1 MKSLHN
7 VGSTESARSAAL
19 ARLWGVASILS
30 GGMASGLADRGLT
43 LARAAL
49 LWQLQQ
55 EGPSTQNSLSK
66 ALRVTPR
73 NVTGL
78 VDALEADGL
87 VRREAHPT
95 DRRAT
100 LVTLTR
106 KGDSLARAMKL
117 DQDGFAQVL
126 FDGVSAGDLAAF
138 GRVLEQLIPVLR
150 RTLGG
155 GGAMSGGR

>member
-1 MKSLHN
+1 MHN
-7 VGSTESARSAAL
+7 VSSTEAVRSAAL
-19 ARLWGVASILS
+19 ERLWGVVSILS
-30 GGMASGLADRGLT
+30 GGMASGLAERGLT

-55 EGPSTQNSLSK
+55 DGPSTQHSLSK

-87 VRREAHPT
+87 VTREAHPS

-100 LVTLTR
+100 LVTLTG
-106 KGDSLARAMKL
+106 KGDSLARAMKR
-117 DQDGFAQVL
+117 DQDGFAQIL
-126 FDGVSAGDLAAF
+126 FDGVSARDLAAF
-138 GRVLEQLIPVLR
+138 GRVLERLMSTLR
-150 RTLGG
+150 RTLGAE
-155 GGAMSGGR
+155 GANANQEV